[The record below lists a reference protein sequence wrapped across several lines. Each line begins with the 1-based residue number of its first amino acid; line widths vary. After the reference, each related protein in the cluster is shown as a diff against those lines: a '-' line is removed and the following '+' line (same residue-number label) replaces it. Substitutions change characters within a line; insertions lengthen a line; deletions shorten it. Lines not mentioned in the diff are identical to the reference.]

1 MAGILRF
8 YVASDLFYIYAN
20 PRYQGSGDPKPK
32 RVSAPRNGE
41 ARRRDPATLPNG
53 SDSWRS
59 DPRRLWDHVDCKAAT
74 DVDRFERLSEGF
86 EPAGA
91 EGARSR
97 AR

>member
-32 RVSAPRNGE
+32 RVSAPLNGE
-41 ARRRDPATLPNG
+41 ATLPNG
-53 SDSWRS
+53 SDPWRS
-59 DPRRLWDHVDCKAAT
+59 DPRRLRDHVDCKAAT